1 MSDIDTRAYAAGKAA
16 GRSEA
21 RAEFE
26 ATWAENLPLIEQ
38 RAAKDERMAIERRV
52 RESGVARWLPSHA
65 WDLLISA
72 VRGGDK

>member
-1 MSDIDTRAYAAGKAA
+1 MSDIDSRQYAAGKAA
-16 GRSEA
+16 GRAEA

-26 ATWAENLPLIEQ
+26 KAWAENIALITERNHREE
-38 RAAKDERMAIERRV
+38 RASIEKRI

-72 VRGGDK
+72 IRGAK